1 MKLNKLPVFA
11 VLATLW
17 FAACSDENNAVANLE
32 GYATSPEELISG
44 NEIPTNDIPDTQNP
58 GAVSETV
65 YRYFLPAVH
74 SGAVGPGG
82 GAGLRL
88 L

>member
-11 VLATLW
+11 VSATLW

-58 GAVSETV
+58 GTE
-65 YRYFLPAVH
+65 YPGYQN
-74 SGAVGPGG
+74 SGTQVPGN
-82 GAGLRL
+82 
-88 L
+88 